1 MNRNCTNVSN
11 ISPLSTLTKQVHA
24 DFKLACTR
32 SGLALD
38 LVVPYV
44 YVQVG
49 KYQSVSGTERP
60 PTVLVS
66 VRLISESHWAEKMS
80 RLN

>member
-1 MNRNCTNVSN
+1 M
-11 ISPLSTLTKQVHA
+11 QVHA
-24 DFKLACTR
+24 DFKRAYTR

-44 YVQVG
+44 HVQVG
-49 KYQSVSGTERP
+49 NYQSVSGTERM

>member
-1 MNRNCTNVSN
+1 MWSN
-11 ISPLSTLTKQVHA
+11 ISPLSTIITQVHA
-24 DFKLACTR
+24 YFKLAYTR

-38 LVVPYV
+38 LVMPYV

-49 KYQSVSGTERP
+49 KYQSVSGIERP